1 MNDYRVH
8 FYPLDNLLKSR
19 SQTNLFFE
27 QINLSDD
34 NGIILP
40 KVNYFSTY
48 SLNQDKTRERKYN
61 FIKDKK
67 IKKENYKRKL
77 LIGYFQ
83 SFLSLLRSSPIQKYN
98 LQLIVS

>member
-1 MNDYRVH
+1 MIYG
-8 FYPLDNLLKSR
+8 S
-19 SQTNLFFE
+19 
-27 QINLSDD
+27 I
-34 NGIILP
+34 
-40 KVNYFSTY
+40 TY

-83 SFLSLLRSSPIQKYN
+83 SFVSLLRSSPIQKYN